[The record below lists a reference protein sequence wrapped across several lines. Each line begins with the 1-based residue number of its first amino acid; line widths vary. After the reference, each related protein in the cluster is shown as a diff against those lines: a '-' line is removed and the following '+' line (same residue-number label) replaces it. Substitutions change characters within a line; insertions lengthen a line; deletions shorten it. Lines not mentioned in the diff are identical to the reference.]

1 MARAPQGCRRSAP
14 KQGTM
19 RRSPPSSTGSPAESA
34 PTDLRIAS
42 MTFQGESYVVVSR
55 PIERSAIQLTDAE
68 REVAKLV
75 AAGFTNEAIAQA
87 RGTSTRT
94 IANQVASL
102 LRKLG
107 VPSRHHVG
115 RHLGLL

>member
-1 MARAPQGCRRSAP
+1 MRRAP
-14 KQGTM
+14 
-19 RRSPPSSTGSPAESA
+19 PSTSGSPAESA
-34 PTDLRIAS
+34 STDLRIAS

-75 AAGFTNEAIAQA
+75 AAGLTNEAIAKV
-87 RGTSTRT
+87 RGTATRT
-94 IANQVASL
+94 IANQVAAL

-107 VPSRHHVG
+107 VPSRHHVAK
-115 RHLGLL
+115 HLGLL